1 MSQYISHHCLVM
13 MIIIHSAD
21 TTSVDLLTPI
31 TTAGVILVLSVIFN
45 FAILFGCLT
54 LLVSRFKA
62 RVQFK
67 AKVQSDIKEQSGSNT
82 DPVYEVVLPTNDE
95 SAPVVVQKNL
105 CYSTTT
111 AL

>member
-1 MSQYISHHCLVM
+1 M
-13 MIIIHSAD
+13 MIIVHSTD
-21 TTSVDLLTPI
+21 NTSVDLLTPI
-31 TTAGVILVLSVIFN
+31 TTAGVILALSVIFN
-45 FAILFGCLT
+45 FTILLGCLT

-95 SAPVVVQKNL
+95 SAPVVVQTNL